1 MKIINSF
8 LSGAMSEFK
17 QITWPSRKKTIQL
30 VIIVIIFSVAMAL
43 FLGVADYGF
52 STLMQRFILKI

>member
-8 LSGAMSEFK
+8 LSSAILEFQ

-30 VIIVIIFSVAMAL
+30 VTIVIVFSVGMAI
-43 FLGVADYGF
+43 FLGIADYGF
-52 STLMQRFILKI
+52 STFMQRFILKV